1 MISIEGCGTE
11 NGHLEAPVRA
21 SAMPVA
27 GGTVMK
33 EAGRT
38 KTSAPKTTDT
48 KKRGRP
54 RKEDAPASP
63 STTRTK
69 RKEIYSEILESSTA
83 IIIGLDPAGRIKIY
97 NKGAQRALGYDHRSV
112 LGRSWFEMVAD
123 PGEGKKGM
131 DVFKWDIKD
140 GFRTRFENM
149 IRSSSGAE
157 VAVGWENTILFD
169 KNGEVS
175 LVLMVGQDI
184 TQVKALERDLL
195 RREDELKKAL
205 EDLSIYSDLMLHD
218 IHNSTAAIMGY
229 LELLGGVEGDSE
241 RRKRFSSMALQEA
254 RKSVSIMKEIR
265 LLSRIDNTEPLVS
278 VSVTDAF
285 QKAIDDVQRESGKQG
300 MAIETELNDI
310 NVIADVFLE
319 DVLARIFE
327 HFRTGDGTSMRAK
340 VLVRRAP
347 EMSRKLTQ
355 PVLITL
361 SAPDTTIPKGMR
373 KTVFTSRPEKG
384 GTSDRLGLYVVRRLI
399 ERYGGLIW
407 MDEEPSEGWPRFN
420 MLLREAVL

>member
-1 MISIEGCGTE
+1 MTK
-11 NGHLEAPVRA
+11 AKDD
-21 SAMPVA
+21 
-27 GGTVMK
+27 K
-33 EAGRT
+33 ETATNAAKAKG
-38 KTSAPKTTDT
+38 
-48 KKRGRP
+48 RGRP
-54 RKEDAPASP
+54 RKDGPKTSLTLNP
-63 STTRTK
+63 SK
-69 RKEIYSEILESSTA
+69 RKQLYDEILESSTA

-97 NKGAQRALGYDHRSV
+97 NKGAQRALGYDRRSV

-131 DVFKWDIKD
+131 DIFKWDIKD

-149 IRSSSGAE
+149 IRSANGAE
-157 VAVGWENTILFD
+157 IAVGWENTILFD

-229 LELLGGVEGDSE
+229 LELLGGLENDPE

-254 RKSVSIMKEIR
+254 KKSVSIMKEIR
-265 LLSRIDNTEPLVS
+265 LLSRIDNTQPLVS

-285 QKAIDDVQRESGKQG
+285 RKAIDDVGREMGKHG
-300 MAIETELNDI
+300 VAIETELNDI
-310 NVIADVFLE
+310 DVIADGFLG

-327 HFRTGDGTSMRAK
+327 HFRPGDGDSLRAK
-340 VLVRRAP
+340 VHVRRAP

-361 SAPDTTIPKGMR
+361 SAPDTTIPKDMR
-373 KTVFTSRPEKG
+373 RTVFTSRPEKG

-399 ERYGGLIW
+399 ERYGGSIW
-407 MDEEPSEGWPRFN
+407 MDDEPSEGWPRFN
-420 MLLREAVL
+420 ILLREAVL